1 MNRNR
6 EPIRQS
12 ATVIRVDQTGIEV
25 EVCRPEACAACRARN
40 VCSELGVSE
49 EGGRRM
55 TLVNDGQG
63 YAVGEQVTLVMRRA
77 AGFKAVIIAY
87 FIPVCLI
94 VAALLIFQ
102 QTGVRE
108 TVAGVVTLGIVGIY
122 YLVVRLFRQKLRGE
136 MTIQIEKKSN
146 DN

>member
-1 MNRNR
+1 
-6 EPIRQS
+6 
-12 ATVIRVDQTGIEV
+12 
-25 EVCRPEACAACRARN
+25 
-40 VCSELGVSE
+40 
-49 EGGRRM
+49 M